1 MTIKEFC
8 EKYNK
13 DEKNVRA
20 KVFRYK
26 GELKDHISKMPNTK
40 ALNLDDYAV
49 EFLLEDRRSRYNRD
63 ISEQPTEE
71 EEFSLRPNNV
81 DMFPHWSADKK
92 QKVMDICFREV
103 KKYWYSLRYIPDEF
117 KTYELCKYAV
127 ENQGLALEYVP
138 KWFVTQ
144 EICDI
149 AVKENSIALAYVPEK
164 FITREMVKIA
174 FDNCT
179 DMRKR
184 IKGSITM
191 SEMDAA
197 NYLLKYVPDRFVDKD
212 ICLKALAYC
221 ASNAQF
227 IPSKYME
234 DEEMIIEANKDIVS
248 REYIPKW
255 YWTKEHVI
263 ETIKKYTDDKR
274 RNGLVGI
281 PREAF
286 NYDFYLELIEA
297 KVIELE
303 DVWTSDYY
311 SGILTPEERNSIRQ
325 LDIDKEEQYEAL
337 KELIQKDSNNFRLIS
352 LDDERYYRY
361 AMYAV
366 CKCGEALKYIP
377 VERRDF
383 DLCKA
388 AIVNDP
394 NSIRYVPE
402 EFKKQIM
409 DNITGRTDWLRY
421 LFDDGYFSDILCE
434 K

>member
-49 EFLLEDRRSRYNRD
+49 EFLLEDRRGRYNQD
-63 ISEQPTEE
+63 IPEQPTEE
-71 EEFSLRPNNV
+71 ENVPLRPNNV
-81 DMFPHWSADKK
+81 DMFPHWSAEKK

-103 KKYWYSLRYIPDEF
+103 KKFWYSLQYIPDEF
-117 KTYELCKYAV
+117 KTYELCKCAV

-149 AVKENSIALAYVPEK
+149 AVKENSIALAYVPGK
-164 FITREMVKIA
+164 FITGEMVKIA

-184 IKGSITM
+184 VKGSMTM

-197 NYLLKYVPDRFVDKD
+197 NHLLKYVPGRFVDKD

-221 ASNAQF
+221 ANNAQF

-234 DEEMIIEANKDIVS
+234 DEAMISEANKDIVS
-248 REYIPKW
+248 RKYIPRW

-274 RNGLVGI
+274 FDGLVGI

-286 NYDFYLELIEA
+286 NYDFYLELIDA
-297 KVIELE
+297 KVIEPE
-303 DVWTSDYY
+303 DVWKDEYY
-311 SGILTPEERNSIRQ
+311 SGILTSEERNSIRQ
-325 LDIDKEEQYEAL
+325 LDIDKYERYEAL
-337 KELIQKDSNNFRLIS
+337 EELIQKDSNNIRLIS
-352 LDDERYYRY
+352 LDDEHYYSY

-366 CKCGEALKYIP
+366 CKCGETLKYIP
-377 VERRDF
+377 IERRDF
-383 DLCKA
+383 DLCRA
-388 AIVNDP
+388 AITDDP
-394 NSIRYVPE
+394 NAMRYVPE
-402 EFKKQIM
+402 EFKEQIVKK
-409 DNITGRTDWLRY
+409 ITGRTDWLRY
-421 LFDDGYFSDILCE
+421 LFDDGYFSDILSE
-434 K
+434 M

>member
-26 GELKDHISKMPNTK
+26 GELKDHISKTPYTK
-40 ALNLDDYAV
+40 TLNLDDYAV
-49 EFLLEDRRSRYNRD
+49 EFLLEDRRGRYNQD
-63 ISEQPTEE
+63 IPEQPTEDVS
-71 EEFSLRPNNV
+71 FRPNNV
-81 DMFPHWSADKK
+81 DMFPHWSAEKK
-92 QKVMDICFREV
+92 RKVMDICFQEV
-103 KKYWYSLRYIPDEF
+103 KKYWYSLQYIPDEF
-117 KTYELCKYAV
+117 KTYELCKCAV

-149 AVKENSIALAYVPEK
+149 AVKENSIALAYVPGK
-164 FITREMVKIA
+164 FITGEMVKIA

-184 IKGSITM
+184 VKGFMTT

-197 NYLLKYVPDRFVDKD
+197 EHLLKYVPDRFVDKD
-212 ICLKALAYC
+212 ICLKALVYS

-227 IPSKYME
+227 IPPKFME
-234 DEEMIIEANKDIVS
+234 DEAMIIEANKDIVS
-248 REYIPKW
+248 RKYIPRW

-274 RNGLVGI
+274 INGLVGI

-286 NYDFYLELIEA
+286 NNDFYLELIDA
-297 KVIELE
+297 KVIDPE
-303 DVWTSDYY
+303 DVWKSDYY
-311 SGILTPEERNSIRQ
+311 SGILTSTERNSIRQ
-325 LDIDKEEQYEAL
+325 IDIDKDEQYEQF
-337 KELIQKDSNNFRLIS
+337 KELIQKDSNNIRLIS
-352 LDDERYYRY
+352 LDDEHYYRY
-361 AMYAV
+361 AMFAV
-366 CKCGEALKYIP
+366 CKCGETLKYIP

-388 AIVNDP
+388 AIRDDP
-394 NSIRYVPE
+394 NAMRYVPD
-402 EFKKQIM
+402 EFKEQIVEE
-409 DNITGRTDWLRY
+409 ITGRTDWLRY
-421 LFDDGYFSDILCE
+421 LFDDGYFSDILCDI
-434 K
+434 